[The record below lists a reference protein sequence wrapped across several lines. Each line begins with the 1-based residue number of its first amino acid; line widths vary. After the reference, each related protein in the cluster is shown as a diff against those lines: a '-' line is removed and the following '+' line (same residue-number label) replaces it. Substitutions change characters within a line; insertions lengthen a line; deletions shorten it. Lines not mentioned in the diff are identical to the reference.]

1 MQYNNKQDVRE
12 AMRVF
17 FSVLTKLI
25 CMHKTIKD
33 RKLIHN
39 VYWGGGGGG
48 GGGGG
53 LIQLNC

>member
-1 MQYNNKQDVRE
+1 MQYNNKQDVRRE

-39 VYWGGGGGG
+39 VYWGGGGV
-48 GGGGG
+48 
-53 LIQLNC
+53 NST